1 MHIPIYF
8 LDNSWCFIEV
18 TINSHGEVVVDWTE
32 LEKSVEEFVHQFSFN
47 MPPSGAEMNEL
58 DRLLCASSMRKGVK
72 GQEDINILCLHD
84 KRYCYY
90 NPSKKK
96 IFEFGESINI
106 SMILNIRNFDM
117 LDKLAKINNLEK
129 YEVEFEIDS

>member
-18 TINSHGEVVVDWTE
+18 SINPQGEVVVDWTE
-32 LEKSVEEFVHQFSFN
+32 LEKHIEEFLKS
-47 MPPSGAEMNEL
+47 
-58 DRLLCASSMRKGVK
+58 
-72 GQEDINILCLHD
+72 QEDINILCLYD

-96 IFEFGESINI
+96 IFEFSQSINI
-106 SMILNIRNFDM
+106 SMVLNIRNFNM

-129 YEVEFEIDS
+129 IEVEFEFDS